1 MTTRVLDI
9 GNCSPDHAS
18 IRSLLDTS
26 FGAQVVQAHGLEDA
40 LEQLANQS
48 FALILVNR
56 KLDRDYSDGL
66 DVIKEIK
73 ACEKFAEM
81 PIMMITNFAE
91 HQAKAVEAG
100 ALEGFGKLE
109 LASQATQE
117 KLAAVLA

>member
-1 MTTRVLDI
+1 M
-9 GNCSPDHAS
+9 C
-18 IRSLLDTS
+18 IRDS
-26 FGAQVVQAHGLEDA
+26 
-40 LEQLANQS
+40 
-48 FALILVNR
+48 
-56 KLDRDYSDGL
+56 

>member
-18 IRSLLDTS
+18 ICSLLETS
-26 FGAQVVQAHGLEDA
+26 FGAQVVQSHGLEDA

-48 FALILVNR
+48 FTLILVNR

-66 DVIKEIK
+66 DVIKQIK
-73 ACEKFAEM
+73 ACEEFAQT
-81 PIMMITNFAE
+81 PIMMITNFVE

-100 ALEGFGKLE
+100 ALSGFGKLE
-109 LASQATQE
+109 LASQETQE